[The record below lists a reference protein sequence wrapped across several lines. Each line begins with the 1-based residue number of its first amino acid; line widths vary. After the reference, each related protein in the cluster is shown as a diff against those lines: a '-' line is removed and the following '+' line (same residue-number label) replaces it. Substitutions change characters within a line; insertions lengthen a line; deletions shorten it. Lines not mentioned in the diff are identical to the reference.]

1 MKTIKK
7 QKNSLKNIP
16 TKILND
22 ILMADENCILVY
34 PTPTEYIEKNI
45 ILEEIIKSAVKKYPL
60 DMAKQK
66 IEIFKKINN
75 LESYL

>member
-1 MKTIKK
+1 MK
-7 QKNSLKNIP
+7 LL

-45 ILEEIIKSAVKKYPL
+45 ILEEIIKSKQEKEYIVFNINKIDKK
-60 DMAKQK
+60 
-66 IEIFKKINN
+66 
-75 LESYL
+75 